1 MRRGLTLIEL
11 LLALTLLTG
20 VAAATLPL
28 TRSVLGG
35 AREIDQKLLWQRSAE
50 MTLGEIDRLLLR
62 RDRRDRGT
70 PGIRVENECLVIPLT
85 GGSIATLALDSSEL
99 KISMSRPPDRVL
111 IGNLDGITFAID
123 EESETL
129 MVELRSSHSGSVQRS
144 WDLVP

>member
-11 LLALTLLTG
+11 LLAFTLLTG

-35 AREIDQKLLWQRSAE
+35 AREIDQKLIWQRSAE

-62 RDRRDRGT
+62 RDRDT
-70 PGIRVENECLVIPLT
+70 PGIRVENERLVIPLT
-85 GGSIATLALDSSEL
+85 GGSIATLTLGSGEL
-99 KISMSRPPDRVL
+99 KISMSRTPGRVL

-129 MVELRSSHSGSVQRS
+129 TVELRSSHSESVQRS

>member
-70 PGIRVENECLVIPLT
+70 PGIRVENERLVIPLT